1 MSKEIYEIRD
11 ETDGD
16 RYYSLGL
23 FESLDTAKQEILET
37 PSDCRITDTD
47 DDYEKIRVYE
57 RKIGWGC
64 SEKLVFAVTREC
76 DFESD
81 DDVWKT
87 IIETE

>member
-64 SEKLVFAVTREC
+64 SEKLVFAVTREKNM
-76 DFESD
+76 ELD
-81 DDVWKT
+81 DDAWTT